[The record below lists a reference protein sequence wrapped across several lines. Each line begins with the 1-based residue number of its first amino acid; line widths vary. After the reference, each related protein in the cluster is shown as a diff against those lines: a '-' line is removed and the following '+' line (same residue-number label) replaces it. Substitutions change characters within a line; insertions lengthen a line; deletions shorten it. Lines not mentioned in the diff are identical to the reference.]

1 MFEIHPSFTVQLQT
15 GLILVKP
22 FSESCNSWT
31 SILFFTLLV
40 YIFKYIYIYSRSSIR
55 DYSSRYIK
63 YVLTGWGVLQV
74 SLTKLSFIVYM
85 VRRFFFIII
94 ELFSSTGRRSVVSN
108 LKSSSKCAI
117 SSGVGQNCI
126 FEYVIILSWFMS
138 FVIYINIL
146 PSDVLCK
153 IAI

>member
-1 MFEIHPSFTVQLQT
+1 MGRTT
-15 GLILVKP
+15 GFPYK
-22 FSESCNSWT
+22 
-31 SILFFTLLV
+31 
-40 YIFKYIYIYSRSSIR
+40 
-55 DYSSRYIK
+55 IK
-63 YVLTGWGVLQV
+63 FYCVHGKAL
-74 SLTKLSFIVYM
+74 
-85 VRRFFFIII
+85 FFIII

-117 SSGVGQNCI
+117 SPGVGQNCI

-138 FVIYINIL
+138 FVFYINIL